1 MIFRYKSI
9 KSMTKITLFSDILVF
24 CVLLIFLSSCEA
36 LKYKKT
42 GPGEVPVNADDRVAK
57 NIEEGRGF
65 RLFDDKK
72 KGGTFDFASSNALW
86 RASLDTIDFM
96 PLVSANYSGGIII
109 TDWYN
114 DGKSSG
120 QSVKISV
127 RFLTNEVR
135 TDALDIKVFT
145 KNCET
150 SIDCRVTENKGTLVT
165 ELTKSILKKAA
176 VYEKEYKT
184 KNKKKYEYS
193 KPTNKRKNN

>member
-1 MIFRYKSI
+1 MCYFMNNSI
-9 KSMTKITLFSDILVF
+9 KSMNKFIFSIKI
-24 CVLLIFLSSCEA
+24 LIFLTLSVLLTSCEA
-36 LKYKKT
+36 LKYKPTKA
-42 GPGEVPVNADDRVAK
+42 GEVPVSAKDRVQK

-65 RLFDDKK
+65 RLFGNEK
-72 KGGTFDFASSNALW
+72 KGGTFDFASSNELW
-86 RASLDTIDFM
+86 RATLDTIDFM

-135 TDALDIKVFT
+135 ADALDVKVFT
-145 KNCET
+145 KNCQT
-150 SIDCRVTENKGTLVT
+150 TIDCNVSENKGTLVT
-165 ELTKSILKKAA
+165 ELKRSILKKAA
-176 VYEKEYKT
+176 IYEKEYRS

-193 KPTNKRKNN
+193 TPGDNS

>member
-1 MIFRYKSI
+1 
-9 KSMTKITLFSDILVF
+9 MTKITLFSDILVF